1 MPNKLKDLSG
11 EDIIKLLYKNGFI
24 LYSTKGS
31 HSKLRKII
39 DGNTQNLIIPMHKS
53 IAKGTLRDIYNQ
65 IREYLPES
73 EIKDTFF
80 TK

>member
-31 HSKLRKII
+31 HSK
-39 DGNTQNLIIPMHKS
+39 
-53 IAKGTLRDIYNQ
+53 
-65 IREYLPES
+65 
-73 EIKDTFF
+73 
-80 TK
+80 